1 MNTKEQYTMMKNP
14 ETQRQCHQNLNLQLP
29 HIKLLYF
36 HQRNPTQ
43 NNCIKTPTFATLIWA
58 SHTHYANQYR
68 KLPSCDLL
76 DFCNKSVS

>member
-1 MNTKEQYTMMKNP
+1 MKNP

-43 NNCIKTPTFATLIWA
+43 NNCIKTPTFATLIWHLT
-58 SHTHYANQYR
+58 HTMLISTGNYPPVTCGFLQQICVL
-68 KLPSCDLL
+68 KMQVLTC
-76 DFCNKSVS
+76 